1 MRRLMAASLLLSM
14 VTLAP
19 AGCKRRNRARA
30 APVDD
35 TGPALSVVNVAD
47 PEAASQLFRGFYGLE
62 NDAWRWTMSHFSAT
76 LRPPEGA
83 SRNGA
88 RLELTG
94 NLPEAVFKRTGRIS
108 LSAMVN
114 GHPLPPETLSKA
126 GGFTYS
132 RDVPASA
139 LGGAA
144 ASVEFATD
152 KALAPGDVDEREL
165 ALIVTSVGLVP
176 VLQNDAQ
183 P

>member
-1 MRRLMAASLLLSM
+1 MRRLMAASLLLAA
-14 VTLAP
+14 VALAP

-30 APVDD
+30 APVEDNS
-35 TGPALSVVNVAD
+35 PALSVVNAAD
-47 PEAASQLFRGFYGLE
+47 PEAGVQLVRGFYGLE
-62 NDAWRWTMSHFSAT
+62 NDAWRWTMSHFSVT

-94 NLPEAVFKRTGRIS
+94 NVPEAIFKRTGRIS
-108 LSAMVN
+108 LSATVN
-114 GHPLPPETLSKA
+114 GQTLPPETLSGA

-139 LGGAA
+139 LGGAT

-152 KALAPGDVDEREL
+152 KALPPGGQDDREL
-165 ALIVTSVGLVP
+165 ALIVTSIGLVP
-176 VLQNDAQ
+176 VF
-183 P
+183 PK